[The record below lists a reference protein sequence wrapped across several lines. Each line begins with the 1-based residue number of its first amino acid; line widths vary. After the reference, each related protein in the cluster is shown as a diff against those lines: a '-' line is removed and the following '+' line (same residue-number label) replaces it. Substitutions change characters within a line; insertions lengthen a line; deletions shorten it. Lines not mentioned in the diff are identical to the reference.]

1 MITPQCVTDQGS
13 HVMVTGVGIIVSS
26 TFLVPKM
33 KLLHSIVIP
42 KISSEWKTVA
52 DFLELEFSI
61 IEAIEEKCKNDSVKC
76 CQEMLREWL
85 KSDHGLQPKTW
96 STLIQTLK
104 AIQILCTVGKEVEQE
119 LKCKFFRFFS
129 HACSMN

>member
-1 MITPQCVTDQGS
+1 M
-13 HVMVTGVGIIVSS
+13 
-26 TFLVPKM
+26 
-33 KLLHSIVIP
+33 LLHNIVIP
-42 KISSEWKTVA
+42 KISSEWKSMS
-52 DFLELEFSI
+52 DFLELKVSV
-61 IEAIEEKCKNDSVKC
+61 IEAIEDKFKNDPVKC

-119 LKCKFFRFFS
+119 LKCKTASILLICMFS
-129 HACSMN
+129 KII